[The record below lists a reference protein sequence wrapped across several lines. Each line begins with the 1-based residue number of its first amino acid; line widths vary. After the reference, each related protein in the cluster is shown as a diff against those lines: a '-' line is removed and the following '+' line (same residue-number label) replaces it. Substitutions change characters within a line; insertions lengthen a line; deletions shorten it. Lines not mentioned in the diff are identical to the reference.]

1 MDKQE
6 LRERQ
11 EIRDQAELLLQ
22 VLGEQRARLV
32 KLARA
37 DQREQRVIM
46 GQLAQAE
53 IQVLQAIRGLAVL
66 MGQPERVV

>member
-1 MDKQE
+1 MDKQAQ
-6 LRERQ
+6 Q
-11 EIRDQAELLLQ
+11 EIRDQVELLLQ